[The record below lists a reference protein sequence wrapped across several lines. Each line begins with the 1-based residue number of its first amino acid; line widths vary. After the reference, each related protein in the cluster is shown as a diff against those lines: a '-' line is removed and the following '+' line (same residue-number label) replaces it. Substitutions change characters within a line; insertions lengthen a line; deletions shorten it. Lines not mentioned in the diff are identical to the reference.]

1 MSGIA
6 FRIET
11 IEGTLQNQRT
21 KQEKQ
26 INCFLERSLFVI
38 NFLVLMVTTLS
49 AMLFS
54 ADYKSTMTTT
64 TTEVKGTGEQER

>member
-1 MSGIA
+1 MSDIA

-26 INCFLERSLFVI
+26 INYFLERSLFVI